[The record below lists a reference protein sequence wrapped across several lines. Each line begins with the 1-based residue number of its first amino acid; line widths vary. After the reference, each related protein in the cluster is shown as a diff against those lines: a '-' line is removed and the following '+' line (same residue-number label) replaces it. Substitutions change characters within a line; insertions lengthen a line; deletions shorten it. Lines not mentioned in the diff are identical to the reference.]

1 MSKLFNFIYES
12 NMYRS
17 KYRLKLFDGG
27 RNSESS
33 HDRNR
38 SVLVYKYTTA
48 TNFIYIKMIV
58 FNHNL

>member
-48 TNFIYIKMIV
+48 TNFII
-58 FNHNL
+58 